1 MMGGREQKSERIY
14 QHFYKALPS
23 CFININCFTLFLFSL
38 FFYVIALNNN
48 LYKDI
53 IEISKPISSHL
64 IKVQFESNP
73 SEEALQKIQFNSSL
87 LLFITRRET
96 SSLSDVIFSCTVVEK
111 SMKLLWNVN
120 SADSCALTSDANMT
134 NEKKGCIDTNISFG
148 KLFRLS

>member
-1 MMGGREQKSERIY
+1 MLINNGHFRQIIMGGREQKREGIY
-14 QHFYKALPS
+14 NIFYKALPS
-23 CFININCFTLFLFSL
+23 CFIKINRFTLFFSL
-38 FFYVIALNNN
+38 FFYFIALNNN

-87 LLFITRRET
+87 LLFITQREI

-111 SMKLLWNVN
+111 SMKLLWNVK
-120 SADSCALTSDANMT
+120 SAD
-134 NEKKGCIDTNISFG
+134 
-148 KLFRLS
+148 